1 MTCEHTRSLAS
12 EIALGIADGAER
24 ARALDHLAGCP
35 ECRRVVAELTEVT
48 DELLLRAPEREPP
61 VGFESRVL
69 ARLEPAPAPVPTTE
83 PRLARP
89 TRRRRW
95 ARRALVVLAPAAVAA
110 AIATVVVLSATGDDR
125 RLAGQYRAALAAAH
139 GRSFEAA
146 RLQAPA
152 NLPAGLVYAYRGS
165 PSWIFVYLDRAH
177 RSGRYRPELALTSG
191 RRVPLPDLRIDPA
204 TGSGGQVLD
213 VDLRDVAS
221 VRLVGTAPGDVLDA
235 NLPHRGADWSG

>member
-1 MTCEHTRSLAS
+1 MTCEQTRSLAS
-12 EIALGIADGAER
+12 ELALGIADGADR
-24 ARALDHLAGCP
+24 ARALDHLAGCA
-35 ECRRVVAELTEVT
+35 ECRRMVAELTEVT
-48 DELLLRAPEREPP
+48 DEMLLRAPEREPP

-69 ARLEPAPAPVPTTE
+69 ARLEPAPPA
-83 PRLARP
+83 ARP
-89 TRRRRW
+89 ARPARRRRW
-95 ARRALVVLAPAAVAA
+95 ARRTLVVLAPAAVAA
-110 AIATVVVLSATGDDR
+110 AIATVVVLGATGDDR
-125 RLAGQYRAALAAAH
+125 RLAGQYREALAAAH

-191 RRVPLPDLRIDPA
+191 RRVPLPALRIDPA

-221 VRLVGTAPGDVLDA
+221 VRLVGTAPGDVLEAD
-235 NLPHRGADWSG
+235 LPHRGADWPG